1 MSLNKI
7 GITGCTGV
15 LGKLLN
21 EILSKKNVN
30 FSCFKGDIKK
40 IQDVNRWI
48 SNNQDLEK
56 IFHFA
61 ALVPIYKVEND
72 KMNALRTNL
81 NGTKNLIN
89 SIKKNKLKVWFFFPS
104 SCHVYK
110 SKKTKIKETDV
121 LRPISYYG
129 QTKLRAENFLLQNK
143 RKDIKVCIGRIF
155 SFYHKRQKKP
165 FLYPSI
171 KERIKN
177 YKKNENFDLRG
188 GESIRDITNAKNIV
202 NIIYMISKL
211 NLDGIFNIGTGKGT
225 KIKNFV
231 KNLTNKKL
239 KIKTTKKRDYLV
251 ANVNKLKK
259 YRNINEYI
267 KSL

>member
-110 SKKTKIKETDV
+110 SKKTKIKEICAELALSLNQVAHIGDDLNDIPVLNIVGLPITVADGIEDV
-121 LRPISYYG
+121 I
-129 QTKLRAENFLLQNK
+129 AIANF
-143 RKDIKVCIGRIF
+143 VTE
-155 SFYHKRQKKP
+155 KK
-165 FLYPSI
+165 
-171 KERIKN
+171 
-177 YKKNENFDLRG
+177 G
-188 GESIRDITNAKNIV
+188 GEGAVREVCDLIIAAK
-202 NIIYMISKL
+202 
-211 NLDGIFNIGTGKGT
+211 D
-225 KIKNFV
+225 
-231 KNLTNKKL
+231 
-239 KIKTTKKRDYLV
+239 
-251 ANVNKLKK
+251 A
-259 YRNINEYI
+259 
-267 KSL
+267 